1 MGPKLGRKNIK
12 AMKVINNE
20 QLGSLEITYL
30 SNRLRIC
37 RGDKG
42 TLFVLTKINSPTIFK
57 NFKEFI
63 KNF

>member
-1 MGPKLGRKNIK
+1 MSEIT
-12 AMKVINNE
+12 NE
-20 QLGSLEITYL
+20 QVGLLEITFL

-37 RGDKG
+37 RGDRG
-42 TLFVLTKINSPTIFK
+42 TLFVLRKINSQTLFN